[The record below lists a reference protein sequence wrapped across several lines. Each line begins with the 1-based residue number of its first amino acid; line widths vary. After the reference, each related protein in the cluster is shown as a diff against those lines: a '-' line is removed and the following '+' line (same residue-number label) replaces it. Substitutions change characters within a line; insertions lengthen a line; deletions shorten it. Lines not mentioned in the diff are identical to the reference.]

1 MTPTSTL
8 PLETIVEANQQ
19 TIDDIQ
25 TLIQN
30 VDRSIN
36 QGYLDR
42 SDIDHLKRWRKELVS
57 QLEDL
62 EAKLP

>member
-25 TLIQN
+25 TLIKN